1 MSAER
6 FPSEPPHPIEGR
18 GTSHALRPARRR
30 WRRGLT
36 IGMAGLLLL
45 GSAGATVWWTTPD
58 VAWLQESYPTETA
71 MMRYRE
77 EQARREGR
85 PVRRLWVWVPLS
97 RISPYLIQAVLIAED
112 DKFFRHEGF
121 DWESMRKALETNLR
135 RRRIVFGGSTITQQL
150 AKNLFLSPERS
161 LVRKL
166 REAAIAYKLE
176 RTLSKKRILELYL
189 NVVEWGPGIYGAEA
203 AARTYFHKPAS
214 ELRLSEAIRLASVLP
229 NPHRFSPLD
238 DTRRRLLRK
247 RRIIARRM
255 LQRGWIDEP
264 TYRAVLA
271 ELSPVPDPKDRGAG
285 TGYRVPGARYPEPGT
300 PYRTP

>member
-1 MSAER
+1 MGRWAVRQMGSSAR
-6 FPSEPPHPIEGR
+6 PI
-18 GTSHALRPARRR
+18 RRR
-30 WRRGLT
+30 WTRVLT
-36 IGMAGLLLL
+36 VGGAVLLAV
-45 GSAGATVWWTTPD
+45 GGVGAAVWWTTPD
-58 VAWLQESYPTETA
+58 VSWLRRSNPIETA

-77 EQARREGR
+77 EQLRRQGR
-85 PVRRLWVWVPLS
+85 PVRRRWFWVPLS

-176 RTLSKKRILELYL
+176 QELSKERILELYL
-189 NVVEWGPGIYGAEA
+189 NVVEWGPGVYGAEA

-238 DTRRRLLRK
+238 DTNRRMLRK
-247 RRIIARRM
+247 RRVIARRM
-255 LQRGWIDEP
+255 FQRGWIDEP
-264 TYRAVLA
+264 TYQAVLA
-271 ELSPVPDPKDRGAG
+271 ELGIRP
-285 TGYRVPGARYPEPGT
+285 
-300 PYRTP
+300 